1 MAAAPTVPPRPRDL
15 LPFVRLIIGGVLF
28 IAAAI
33 FILALHHPAPTPTLK
48 DLSDHGDKWW
58 TGESRPTPVA
68 PPRLPHVAVSRPV
81 VFQPPQ
87 TLPSIL
93 KPTPA
98 ACPICVERQMR
109 YQRAIET
116 GMGAGSTNMRELP
129 QMFAPASTPQATP
142 APLVIQETAP

>member
-1 MAAAPTVPPRPRDL
+1 MAAAPPMPPRPRDL
-15 LPFVRLIIGGVLF
+15 SPFVRLIIGGVLF

-33 FILALHHPAPTPTLK
+33 FMLALHRPAPATRLK

-58 TGESRPTPVA
+58 AGETRPTPAA
-68 PPRLPHVAVSRPV
+68 PPRVAHVAVPRPV

-87 TLPSIL
+87 TTPDIL

-116 GMGAGSTNMRELP
+116 GMGAGSTNLRELP
-129 QMFAPASTPQATP
+129 QVFAPVATPQATP
-142 APLVIQETAP
+142 APLVMQEAP